1 MNEGMDLLYLE
12 ATLGKAAVLSNA
24 ARMSGNEMCK
34 APGTVLPMLGPPGM
48 LVLLPTS
55 RFVGAV

>member
-1 MNEGMDLLYLE
+1 MDLLYLE